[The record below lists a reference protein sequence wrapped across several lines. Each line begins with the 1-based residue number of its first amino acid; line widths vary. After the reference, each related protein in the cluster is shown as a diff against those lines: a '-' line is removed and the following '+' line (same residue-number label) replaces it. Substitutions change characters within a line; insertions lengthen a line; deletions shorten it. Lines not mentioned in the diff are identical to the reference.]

1 MNKGPT
7 LREKCNGLKEWLHR
21 PKTRFDIK
29 DRCKALLL
37 LIILTYVVTCILKL
51 ILNIA

>member
-1 MNKGPT
+1 MNKEPT
-7 LREKCNGLKEWLHR
+7 LREKCNGLREWLHR

-29 DRCKALLL
+29 DRFKALLL
-37 LIILTYVVTCILKL
+37 LVVLTYIVTRLLKL